1 MTDATPRA
9 TSSGGPFAPRALVP
23 INVGRVMVNLYP
35 IIDQS
40 MATHERAHAF
50 HINKTALSLQ
60 NIDLR
65 LQLDALGHQLNLS
78 ATVEG
83 IITDWLRY
91 FYDRWCDFTQLQ
103 ILSFHNTKGDEVN
116 DTTDA
121 TDSSILLP
129 VIDGAYVT
137 CRKNVK
143 FVRVQLSVN
152 FIDVVTIDNPGPTTL
167 RSEYFIKLPQ
177 TTRQLTNG
185 AGSTYNLTT
194 FHGTADLRTLTSQ
207 EIQAEILDF
216 TLQDGPVE
224 LQAASFGATSARTD
238 SFAIRVDIQEKILRL
253 AAASICQMMFTELC
267 PGYSNQ
273 PHAALDHIR
282 QVHNDKDGNAV
293 SSLVQAYYQ
302 QLMSASCPFLS
313 QRV

>member
-23 INVGRVMVNLYP
+23 INVGQATVILYP

-40 MATHERAHAF
+40 MATHEQAHAF

-60 NIDLR
+60 NINLHV
-65 LQLDALGHQLNLS
+65 QLDALGHQLNLS

-83 IITDWLRY
+83 VITDWLWY
-91 FYDRWCDFTQLQ
+91 FYDRWCNFTQLQ

-121 TDSSILLP
+121 IDSSILLP
-129 VIDGAYVT
+129 VIDGTYVT

-143 FVRVQLSVN
+143 FVHAQLSVN
-152 FIDVVTIDNPGPTTL
+152 FIDFVTINNPGPTNL
-167 RSEYFIKLPQ
+167 RSEYVIKLSQ

-185 AGSTYNLTT
+185 AGTAYNLTT

-207 EIQAEILDF
+207 EI
-216 TLQDGPVE
+216 
-224 LQAASFGATSARTD
+224 
-238 SFAIRVDIQEKILRL
+238 
-253 AAASICQMMFTELC
+253 
-267 PGYSNQ
+267 
-273 PHAALDHIR
+273 
-282 QVHNDKDGNAV
+282 
-293 SSLVQAYYQ
+293 
-302 QLMSASCPFLS
+302 
-313 QRV
+313 